1 MPLVLDQSQAA
12 PEGDVG
18 ALPAPQPQG
27 PAPSALDV
35 AAAAERQSNVAGM
48 LYDRFY
54 ANPKPSVA
62 PVPGFDPL
70 ASVPNGYSAYA
81 DRFLDAQSP
90 QEVQWI
96 KGRIDQEISDRQTIA
111 RAGGWGV
118 AATLAAG
125 ATDPVTIASMAIPVA
140 GEARLANMGR
150 LAVVAGGAAAA
161 QEGIAQ
167 AVQETRTPG
176 ESLTNIASSAILGGI
191 LGAAI
196 RPRVPQADFDRLASG
211 LDEIPPKVA
220 PIANPTG
227 ASTAGAAAA
236 QPGVDLAGN
245 TITGPAKTLAEGPIG
260 QVAPGLRLLTS
271 PSNEVRDL
279 AQHLVETPEMLAK
292 NLEGIPTPT
301 AIETKLRGYDGLWYQ
316 GWKARGDAFRDYR
329 ERIAGSDTDEAPLS
343 RGDFNEQ
350 VAFAMRRGDNSAI
363 PEVAQAA
370 TDTRHIVFDPLK
382 ERAIQLGL
390 LPDQVKAT
398 GADSY
403 LMRQYNAAA
412 IRANMPDWLDRLTQG
427 VTEQGVDPAEA
438 RDIAYKATRNV
449 LGSERGTMDWNVLQ
463 DIVPKAGPLEKRT
476 LELPDTLLEPYLNN
490 DIDHLSHSYIRSMA
504 PEVEMTARFGSRD
517 LHDQFD
523 AVKDD
528 YARLQEQAIAQGKP
542 EQVPELDARR
552 DADLKDL
559 AAVRDRLYGIY
570 GQPKDPSSFFIRAGR
585 LLRTGNALRL
595 LGAAT
600 LAHFPDIANVIT
612 RFGLP
617 NTFRALTRLGTS
629 LQAVKLT
636 TSEARRMGI
645 GLDMVTNT
653 TAALLGDYGSHSQF
667 FEQRL
672 ASRLARGF
680 SIATGETPLIT
691 TVQSVASLLSQDEL
705 LRAAEVYKPG
715 ALAGSR
721 QLARF
726 ASAGIDPFMLDRIG
740 GQYREF
746 GREVNGLK
754 FGMSD
759 TWRDR
764 GAAQAFEGAVSKDAH
779 GMTLRPSAGDL
790 PLLMSSELG
799 KALLQ
804 FKSFAFAASRH
815 VLMPLSQGIAAGDVR
830 AATGLLALLG
840 SGYLSYWAKQR
851 SAGMPV
857 ETHNMTALAGE
868 VLDRSNL
875 PGWIGQAIW
884 PAIWQLGFK
893 DLSRWSDQ
901 DAVETIGGPVAGTV
915 ADVYERRLP
924 SRIFGNQV
932 DPQDTFRRSDLHFIR
947 RLLPGQNLWYFRRG
961 VNNLEDSIGDLFNLP
976 GESQKEIGEARDAQ
990 AQ

>member
-1 MPLVLDQSQAA
+1 
-12 PEGDVG
+12 
-18 ALPAPQPQG
+18 
-27 PAPSALDV
+27 
-35 AAAAERQSNVAGM
+35 M

-54 ANPKPSVA
+54 ANPKPNAA

-70 ASVPNGYSAYA
+70 ASVPKGYEPYA

-140 GEARLANMGR
+140 GEARLANMAR
-150 LAVVAGGAAAA
+150 MAVVAGGTAAA

-167 AVQETRTPG
+167 ELQETRTPG

-191 LGAAI
+191 LGSVI
-196 RPRVPQADFDRLASG
+196 RPRVPQADFDRLAAG
-211 LDEIPPKVA
+211 LDQIPPKAA

-227 ASTAGAAAA
+227 ESTAGAAAA

-279 AQHLVETPEMLAK
+279 AQQLVETREMLAK

-301 AIETKLRGYDGLWYQ
+301 AIETRLRGYDGLWWQ
-316 GWKARGDAFRDYR
+316 AWKARGDAFRDYR
-329 ERIAGSDTDEAPLS
+329 ERIAGTDEAPLS
-343 RGDFNEQ
+343 RPDFNEQ
-350 VAFAMRRGDNSAI
+350 VAFAMRRGDNSPI

-370 TDTRHIVFDPLK
+370 ADTRRIVFDPLK

-412 IRANMPDWLDRLTQG
+412 IRSNMPDWLDRLTQG
-427 VTEQGVDPAEA
+427 FTEQGVDPAEA
-438 RDIAYKATRNV
+438 RDIAYKVTRNV
-449 LGSERGTMDWNVLQ
+449 LGSERGTMDWRVL
-463 DIVPKAGPLEKRT
+463 DDVVPKAGPLEKRT

-490 DIDHLSHSYIRSMA
+490 DIDHLSHSYLRSMA

-523 AVKDD
+523 AVRDD
-528 YARLQEQAIAQGKP
+528 YARLQEQALAQGKP
-542 EQVPELDARR
+542 DKVVELDAER
-552 DADLKDL
+552 DEDLRDL

-570 GQPKDPSSFFIRAGR
+570 GQPKDPSSFFVRAGR

-629 LQAVKLT
+629 LDAVNLT
-636 TSEARRMGI
+636 RSEARRMGI

-691 TVQSVASLLSQDEL
+691 TVQSLASLLSQDEL
-705 LRAAEVYKPG
+705 LRSAEAYR
-715 ALAGSR
+715 ATSLTDSEQLARVGPR
-721 QLARF
+721 QLARL
-726 ASAGIDPFMLDRIG
+726 ASAGIDRFMLDRIA
-740 GQYREF
+740 GQYAEY

-764 GAAQAFEGAVSKDAH
+764 GAAQAFEGAISKDAH
-779 GMTLRPSAGDL
+779 AMTLQPSAGDL

-840 SGYLSYWAKQR
+840 SGYLSYYTKQR
-851 SAGMPV
+851 TAGMPV
-857 ETHNMTALAGE
+857 ETSNMTRLAGE
-868 VLDRSNL
+868 VVDRSNL
-875 PGWIGQAIW
+875 TGWIGQMIW
-884 PAIWQLGFK
+884 PAIWELGFK

-924 SRIFGNQV
+924 SRIFGDQV
-932 DPQDTFRRSDLHFIR
+932 APQDTFRRSDLHFIR

-976 GESQKEIGEARDAQ
+976 GESQREIGEKRDAQ
-990 AQ
+990 Q

>member
-1 MPLVLDQSQAA
+1 MPLVLQQSQAA

-18 ALPAPQPQG
+18 ALPAPQPPG
-27 PAPSALDV
+27 PAPTVLDV
-35 AAAAERQSNVAGM
+35 AAAAERQFNVAGM

-54 ANPKPSVA
+54 ANPKPNA
-62 PVPGFDPL
+62 PAVPGFDPL
-70 ASVPNGYSAYA
+70 ASVPKGYEAYA

-96 KGRIDQEISDRQTIA
+96 KGRINQEISDRQTIA

-125 ATDPVTIASMAIPVA
+125 ATDPVTIASMAIPVG

-150 LAVVAGGAAAA
+150 LAAIAGGTAAA

-167 AVQETRTPG
+167 ELQETRTPG

-191 LGAAI
+191 LGSVI
-196 RPRVPQADFDRLASG
+196 RPRVPQADFDQLARG
-211 LDEIPPKVA
+211 LDEIPPKPA

-227 ASTAGAAAA
+227 ESTAGAAAA

-245 TITGPAKTLAEGPIG
+245 TITGPARTLAEGPIG

-279 AQHLVETPEMLAK
+279 AQQLVETREMLAK
-292 NLEGIPTPT
+292 NLQGIPTPT
-301 AIETKLRGYDGLWYQ
+301 AIETRLRTYDGLWWQ
-316 GWKARGDAFRDYR
+316 AWKARGDAFRAYR
-329 ERIAGSDTDEAPLS
+329 ERLAGADTPETPLT
-343 RGDFNEQ
+343 RPEFNEQ
-350 VAFAMRRGDNSAI
+350 VAFAMRRGDNSGI

-370 TDTRHIVFDPLK
+370 ADTRRIVFDPLK
-382 ERAIQLGL
+382 QRAIELGL

-403 LMRQYNAAA
+403 LMRQYNARA

-427 VTEQGVDPAEA
+427 FVEQGADPAEA

-449 LGSERGTMDWNVLQ
+449 LGSERGTMDWHVLE
-463 DIVPKAGPLEKRT
+463 DAVPKAGPLEKRT
-476 LELPDTLLEPYLNN
+476 LELPDTLLEPYLSS

-523 AVKDD
+523 AVRDD
-528 YARLQEQAIAQGKP
+528 YARLQEQALANGKP
-542 EQVPELDARR
+542 GELPELDARR

-559 AAVRDRLYGIY
+559 GAVRDRLYGIY

-585 LLRTGNALRL
+585 LLRTTNALRL

-617 NTFRALTRLGTS
+617 NTFRALGRLGTS
-629 LQAVKLT
+629 LDAIKLT
-636 TSEARRMGI
+636 TSEARRLGI
-645 GLDMVTNT
+645 GLDMVTNS

-667 FEQRL
+667 LEQRV

-691 TVQSVASLLSQDEL
+691 TVQSLASLLSQDEL
-705 LRAAEVYKPG
+705 LRNAA
-715 ALAGSR
+715 AHLAGEALDQHTVAR
-721 QLARF
+721 LAN
-726 ASAGIDPFMLDRIG
+726 AGIDRFMLERIG
-740 GQYREF
+740 KEAAEF
-746 GREVNGLK
+746 GQEVNGLK

-764 GAAQAFEGAVSKDAH
+764 GAAQTFEGAVSKDAH
-779 GMTLRPSAGDL
+779 AMTLRPGAGDL

-840 SGYLSYWAKQR
+840 SGYLSYYTKQR
-851 SAGMPV
+851 TAGMPV
-857 ETHNMTALAGE
+857 ETQNMTRLAGE
-868 VLDRSNL
+868 VVDRSNL
-875 PGWIGQAIW
+875 MGWIGQMIW

-924 SRIFGNQV
+924 SRLFGDQV
-932 DPQDTFRRSDLHFIR
+932 APQDTFRRSDLHFIR
-947 RLLPGQNLWYFRRG
+947 RLLPAQNLWYFRRG

-976 GESQKEIGEARDAQ
+976 GESQKEIGEKRDAR

>member
-1 MPLVLDQSQAA
+1 MPLVLDESQAA
-12 PEGDVG
+12 PEGAVG
-18 ALPAPQPQG
+18 ALPAPAPQG

-35 AAAAERQSNVAGM
+35 AAAAERQFNVAGM

-54 ANPKPSVA
+54 ANPKPNAA

-70 ASVPNGYSAYA
+70 ASVPKGYEGYA

-125 ATDPVTIASMAIPVA
+125 ATDPLTIASMAIPVG

-150 LAVVAGGAAAA
+150 MALVAGGTAAA

-167 AVQETRTPG
+167 ELQETRTPA

-196 RPRVPQADFDRLASG
+196 RPRVPQAEFDRLAAG
-211 LDEIPPKVA
+211 LDQIPPRPG

-227 ASTAGAAAA
+227 ESTAGAAAA

-245 TITGPAKTLAEGPIG
+245 TITGPAKTLAEGWIG
-260 QVAPGLRLLTS
+260 QAAPGLRLLTS

-279 AQHLVETPEMLAK
+279 VQQLAETRETLAK
-292 NLEGIPTPT
+292 NLQGIPTPT
-301 AIETKLRGYDGLWYQ
+301 ALETRLRGYDGLWYQ
-316 GWKARGDAFRDYR
+316 AWKARGQAFRAYR
-329 ERIAGSDTDEAPLS
+329 ERIAGTDEVPLS
-343 RGDFNEQ
+343 RPDFNEQ
-350 VAFAMRRGDNSAI
+350 IAFAMRRGDNSAI

-370 TDTRHIVFDPLK
+370 ADTRRIVFDPLK
-382 ERAIQLGL
+382 ARAIQLGL

-403 LMRQYNAAA
+403 LMRQYDGAA
-412 IRANMPDWLDRLTQG
+412 IRANMPDFLDRLTQG
-427 VTEQGVDPAEA
+427 FTEQGVDPAEA

-449 LGSERGTMDWNVLQ
+449 LGSERGLMDWNVL
-463 DIVPKAGPLEKRT
+463 DDVVPKAGPLEKRT
-476 LELPDTLLEPYLNN
+476 LELPDTLLEPYLSSN
-490 DIDHLSHSYIRSMA
+490 IDHLSHSYIRSMA

-528 YARLQEQAIAQGKP
+528 YARLQEQAIANGKP

-552 DADLKDL
+552 DEDLRDL
-559 AAVRDRLYGIY
+559 AAIRDRLYGIY
-570 GQPKDPSSFFIRAGR
+570 GQPKDPSTFFVRAGR

-612 RFGLP
+612 RYGLP

-629 LQAVKLT
+629 LDAVKLT
-636 TSEARRMGI
+636 ASEARRMGI
-645 GLDMVTNT
+645 GLDMVTNS
-653 TAALLGDYGSHSQF
+653 TAAALGDFGSSSQF
-667 FEQRL
+667 LEQRL

-680 SIATGETPLIT
+680 TIATGETPLIS
-691 TVQSVASLLSQDEL
+691 TVQSLASLMSQDEL
-705 LRAAEVYKPG
+705 LRNATAYHAGEALDPRTLTR
-715 ALAGSR
+715 LAG
-721 QLARF
+721 
-726 ASAGIDPFMLDRIG
+726 AGIDRFMLDRIAG
-740 GQYREF
+740 EYGEF
-746 GREVNGLK
+746 GREVNGLR

-764 GAAQAFEGAVSKDAH
+764 GAAQAFEGAVGKDAH
-779 GMTLRPSAGDL
+779 SMTLRPGVGDT

-804 FKSFAFAASRH
+804 FKSFSFAASRH

-830 AATGLLALLG
+830 AASGLLALLG
-840 SGYLSYWAKQR
+840 SGYLSYYTKQR
-851 SAGMPV
+851 TAGMPI
-857 ETHNMTALAGE
+857 ETHNMTRLAGE

-875 PGWIGQAIW
+875 MGWIGQAIW

-893 DLSRWSDQ
+893 NLSRWSDQ

-915 ADVYERRLP
+915 ADIYTRRLP
-924 SRIFGNQV
+924 SRLFGDQV
-932 DPQDTFRRSDLHFIR
+932 DPQQTFRRSDLHFVR
-947 RLLPGQNLWYFRRG
+947 TLLPAQNLWYFRRG

-976 GESQKEIGEARDAQ
+976 GKSQKQIGEARDAQ

>member
-1 MPLVLDQSQAA
+1 
-12 PEGDVG
+12 
-18 ALPAPQPQG
+18 
-27 PAPSALDV
+27 
-35 AAAAERQSNVAGM
+35 M

-54 ANPKPSVA
+54 TNPKPDVA

-70 ASVPNGYSAYA
+70 ASVPKGYEAYA
-81 DRFLDAQSP
+81 DRFLDSQSP
-90 QEVQWI
+90 QETQWI

-118 AATLAAG
+118 AATLGAG
-125 ATDPVTIASMAIPVA
+125 ATDPLTIASMAIPVA
-140 GEARLANMGR
+140 GEARLANLGR
-150 LAVVAGGAAAA
+150 MALVAGGTAAA

-167 AVQETRTPG
+167 ELQYTRTPG

-191 LGAAI
+191 LGAVI
-196 RPRVPQADFDRLASG
+196 RPRVPQAEFDRVSSG
-211 LDEIPPKVA
+211 LDEIPPTSA

-227 ASTAGAAAA
+227 ESTAGAAAA
-236 QPGVDLAGN
+236 QPRVDLAGN
-245 TITGPAKTLAEGPIG
+245 TITGPAKTLAEGPMG

-279 AQHLVETPEMLAK
+279 AQQLVETREMLAK
-292 NLEGIPTPT
+292 NLDGIPTPT
-301 AIETKLRGYDGLWYQ
+301 AIETRLRGYDGLWYQ

-329 ERIAGSDTDEAPLS
+329 ERIAGTDEEPLS
-343 RGDFNEQ
+343 RPDFNEQ
-350 VAFAMRRGDNSAI
+350 VAFAMRRGDNSGI

-370 TDTRHIVFDPLK
+370 ADTRRIVFDPLK
-382 ERAIQLGL
+382 DRAIQLGL

-403 LMRQYNAAA
+403 LMRQYDGAA

-427 VTEQGVDPAEA
+427 FTEQGVDPAEA

-449 LGSERGTMDWNVLQ
+449 LGSERGTMDWHVL
-463 DIVPKAGPLEKRT
+463 DDVVPKAGPLEKRT
-476 LELPDTLLEPYLNN
+476 LELPDTLLEPYLNSN
-490 DIDHLSHSYIRSMA
+490 IDHLSHSYIRSMA

-528 YARLQEQAIAQGKP
+528 YSRLQEQAIANGQPDK
-542 EQVPELDARR
+542 VPELDARR
-552 DADLKDL
+552 DADMRDL
-559 AAVRDRLYGIY
+559 AAMRDRLYGTY

-585 LLRTGNALRL
+585 LLRSGNALRL

-600 LAHFPDIANVIT
+600 LAHFPDIANLIT
-612 RFGLP
+612 RYGLP

-629 LQAVKLT
+629 LDAVKLT
-636 TSEARRMGI
+636 TSEARRLGI
-645 GLDMVTNT
+645 GLDMVTNS

-667 FEQRL
+667 LEQRI

-691 TVQSVASLLSQDEL
+691 GVQSLASLLSQDEL
-705 LRAAEVYKPG
+705 LRSAEAYGRRSVADP
-715 ALAGSR
+715 AQLERLVSATDSR
-721 QLARF
+721 QVARL
-726 ASAGIDPFMLDRIG
+726 ASAGIDRFMLERIAR
-740 GQYREF
+740 QYGEF
-746 GREVNGLK
+746 GREANGLK

-764 GAAQAFEGAVSKDAH
+764 GAAQAFEGAVIKDAH
-779 GMTLRPSAGDL
+779 SMTLRPGAGDL

-830 AATGLLALLG
+830 AMTGLLALLT
-840 SGYLSYWAKQR
+840 SGYASYYAKQR
-851 SAGMPV
+851 TAGMPV
-857 ETHNMTALAGE
+857 ETDNMTRLAGE
-868 VLDRSNL
+868 VIDRSNL
-875 PGWIGQAIW
+875 TGWIGQAIW
-884 PAIWQLGFK
+884 PAIWELGFK

-924 SRIFGNQV
+924 SRIFGDQV

-947 RLLPGQNLWYFRRG
+947 RLLPAQNLWYLRRAANG
-961 VNNLEDSIGDLFNLP
+961 LEDSIGDLFNLP
-976 GESQKEIGEARDAQ
+976 GKSQKELGEERGAAAQ
-990 AQ
+990 